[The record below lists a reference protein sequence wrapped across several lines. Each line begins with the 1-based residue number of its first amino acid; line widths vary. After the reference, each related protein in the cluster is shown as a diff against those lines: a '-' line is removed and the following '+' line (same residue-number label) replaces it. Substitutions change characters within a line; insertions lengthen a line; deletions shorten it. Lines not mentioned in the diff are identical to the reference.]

1 MEKKLKINKSAS
13 RTIEIL
19 EYLST
24 CQYAP
29 NLTEIS
35 QALDIPKSSC
45 FEIIQT
51 LVDFQA
57 IMVADEFQKTYRVG
71 IKIFQIGSSLLAQNA
86 LYSVA
91 RNEITELSKELNET
105 VYLAIQKH
113 GKIIYIDKVEGNQAI
128 RSTCVIGST
137 NYMHITGLGKA
148 LLACYSQ
155 EKVDEIVEYH
165 PLIAKT
171 KFSITDKD
179 VLMKDLAEIRKRG
192 YSIDNKESM
201 VLVRCV
207 AAPIFGADNNPVAA
221 ISITTLA
228 DHSDDEYLKKLGQDI
243 IETALKISKSI
254 GYLKEVLFS

>member
-1 MEKKLKINKSAS
+1 MEKKSHLNKSAS

-35 QALDIPKSSC
+35 QSLDIPKSSC

-51 LVDFQA
+51 LVNFQA

-71 IKIFQIGSSLLAQNA
+71 IKIFQIGSSILSQSD
-86 LYSVA
+86 LYSAA
-91 RNEITELSKELNET
+91 RSKINELSKELNET

-128 RSTCVIGST
+128 RATCAIGST
-137 NYMHITGLGKA
+137 NYMHVTGLGKA
-148 LLACYSQ
+148 LLACYTQ
-155 EKVDEIVEYH
+155 EKLEEIIEEH
-165 PLIAKT
+165 SLIAKT

-179 VLMKDLAEIRKRG
+179 VLMSDLAEIKKRG
-192 YSIDNKESM
+192 YAIDYKESM
-201 VLVRCV
+201 ELVRCV
-207 AAPIFGADNNPVAA
+207 AAPIFDADNNPVAA

-228 DHSDDEYLKKLGQDI
+228 DHIDDEYFTKLGKEI
-243 IETALKISKSI
+243 VETALKISKSI
-254 GYLKEVLFS
+254 GYLKEVLF

>member
-1 MEKKLKINKSAS
+1 MENKSKLNKSAS

-35 QALDIPKSSC
+35 QALEIPKSSC

-51 LVDFQA
+51 LINFQA

-71 IKIFQIGSSLLAQNA
+71 IKIFQIGSSILSQND

-91 RNEITELSKELNET
+91 HTEISELSKELNET
-105 VYLAIQKH
+105 VYLAIPKH

-137 NYMHITGLGKA
+137 NDMHITGLGKA

-155 EKVDEIVEYH
+155 KKVDEIVKYN

-171 KFSITDKD
+171 KFSITNKD
-179 VLMKDLAEIRKRG
+179 VLMSDLTKIRKRG
-192 YSIDNKESM
+192 YAIDDKESM
-201 VLVRCV
+201 ELVRCV
-207 AAPIFGADNNPVAA
+207 AAPIFDADSNPVAA

-228 DHSDDEYLKKLGQDI
+228 DHVDDEYFEKIGKDI
-243 IETALKISKSI
+243 AKTALKISKSI
-254 GYLKEVLFS
+254 GYLKEALF